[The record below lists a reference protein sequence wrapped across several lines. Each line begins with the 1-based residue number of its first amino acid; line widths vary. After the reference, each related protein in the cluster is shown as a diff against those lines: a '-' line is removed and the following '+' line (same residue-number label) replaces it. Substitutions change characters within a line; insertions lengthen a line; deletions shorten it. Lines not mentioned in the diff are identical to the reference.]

1 MPPLHLFIKYLTE
14 QRRYSERTVAIYQE
28 ALIAFFKSANLP
40 EEGTGAERAT
50 PQMVRGYVADMME
63 GGRSSRTVQLHLS
76 ALSSYF
82 RFLMKQGLSDSNPTA
97 LLVRP
102 KAGRSIPDFYAQSAL
117 NRLLDLPVNEDDFVQ
132 LQAHAVL
139 HTLYATGIRRA
150 ELAGLNVK
158 DIDFKRGLIRV
169 RGKGNKTREVPM
181 TFELSGELYRF
192 CAARSTLMETKEFP
206 SNAPLF
212 FTIKGNKLPLSYVNK
227 MVHAALDA
235 AMEIPG
241 RKTPHR
247 LRHSFATHLLNNGA
261 DIYSIKEVLGHS
273 SLAATQIYTHS
284 DFKALQKVYKQ
295 FHPRAE

>member
-1 MPPLHLFIKYLTE
+1 MQPLHLFTKYLTE
-14 QRRYSERTVAIYQE
+14 QRRYSERTAAIYKE
-28 ALIAFFKSANLP
+28 ALEAFFKCSELP
-40 EEGTGAERAT
+40 EGGAGSEQAT
-50 PQMVRGYVADMME
+50 PQMVRRYVAGMME
-63 GGRSSRTVQLHLS
+63 AGRSAKTVQLHLS
-76 ALSSYF
+76 ALSSYY
-82 RFLMKQGLSDSNPTA
+82 RFLMKQGLGKANPTV

-102 KAGRSIPDFYAQSAL
+102 KAGRSIPDFYTQSAL
-117 NRLLDLPVNEDDFVQ
+117 NRLLDLPVDEADFFQ
-132 LQAHAVL
+132 FQAHAVL

-150 ELAGLNVK
+150 ELVGLRLSDV
-158 DIDFKRGLIRV
+158 DFRRSLVRV

-192 CAARSTLMETKEFP
+192 DAARKEKFKCCEP
-206 SNAPLF
+206 LKDAPLF
-212 FTIKGNKLPLSYVNK
+212 LTKNGKKLPLSYVNN

-235 AMEIPG
+235 VPEIPG

-261 DIYSIKEVLGHS
+261 EIYSIKEVLGHS

-284 DFKALQKVYKQ
+284 DFKALQRVYKQ